1 MVPSPIGT
9 LNEKPLH
16 AALKEWYAEPGDRFE
31 VEVDGFLIDLV
42 RSDLLVEIQTGG
54 FSGIKQKLWT
64 LTEAHRL
71 RLVYPVAQEK
81 WIVKL
86 AGNGQSEI
94 SRRKSPKRG
103 QVEDVFAE
111 LVSLPRLITRP
122 NFSLDVVLI
131 QEEEARVHEAG
142 RAWRRRGWVTYERRL
157 LQVLARHTFETGM
170 DLAGLLPA
178 SLCGEFT
185 TADLASALSR
195 PRWLAQKMAYC
206 LRKAGLIE
214 AVGKKGRSVL
224 YVRAAGPGALSCR

>member
-1 MVPSPIGT
+1 MVSSPIGT

-16 AALKEWYAEPGDRFE
+16 AALKEWCAKPGDRVE
-31 VEVDGFLIDLV
+31 VEVDGYLVDLV
-42 RSDLLVEIQTGG
+42 RGDLLIEIQTGG

-71 RLVYPVAQEK
+71 RLVYPVAHEK

-86 AGNGQSEI
+86 AGDGQRQL

-111 LVSLPRLITRP
+111 LVSLPRLITRT
-122 NFSLDVVLI
+122 NFSLDVLLI
-131 QEEEARVHEAG
+131 QEEEARVHEPG
-142 RAWRRRGWVTYERRL
+142 RAWRRRGWVTHERRL
-157 LQVLARHTFETGM
+157 LQVLSRHTFETGT

-178 SLCGEFT
+178 SLGGEFT
-185 TADLASALSR
+185 TADLAAALSR

-206 LRKAGLIE
+206 LRKAGLIQ
-214 AVGKKGRSVL
+214 AVGKRGRSIL
-224 YVRAAGPGALSCR
+224 YTRSE